1 MLAASV
7 IYLVPDSLAQA
18 RTAFAA
24 YDGLEIHGVSDDGGA
39 MVVIFEVADER
50 RLEDLERRLR
60 KHAFVR
66 DIAHHAAHFG
76 ATA

>member
-7 IYLVPDSLAQA
+7 IYLMPDSLTRA
-18 RTAFAA
+18 RTALAA
-24 YDGLEIHGVSDDGGA
+24 YDGLEIHGVSEDGEA
-39 MVVIFEVADER
+39 MVVSFEVADEH
-50 RLEDLERRLR
+50 RLEELERRLR

-66 DIAHHAAHFG
+66 DVAHHAAHFG

>member
-7 IYLVPDSLAQA
+7 IYLMPDSLEQA

-24 YDGLEIHGVSDDGGA
+24 CEQLEVHGTSDDGGA
-39 MVVIFEVADER
+39 MVVSFEVADER
-50 RLEDLERRLR
+50 QLEDLERRLR
-60 KHAFVR
+60 KLAFVR